1 MLKNVITSGG
11 EDKSDD
17 EFEPVF
23 NAKIQNALNNLN
35 IKMSQLNEQR
45 KAIEDEIRREVHA
58 SSASLL
64 SGRGE
69 LSDSDESDFNE
80 VNTI

>member
-1 MLKNVITSGG
+1 
-11 EDKSDD
+11 
-17 EFEPVF
+17 
-23 NAKIQNALNNLN
+23 
-35 IKMSQLNEQR
+35 MSQLNEQR
-45 KAIEDEIRREVHA
+45 KAIEDEIRKEVHA